1 MGKKAKADPTRAERL
16 AALKREFNIPAGK
29 VKNPLTPAQQTASLK
44 RIAEGVAAMDEELA
58 DLDRAIIIEGVRRGV
73 ILPSWAEKLLKPAT
87 EPNAKPKSKTKS
99 KPKSKSAEQKR
110 KSYWDDDVDRVLREN
125 YPDNSAKNFAPKDVV
140 DKVLAALAPKI
151 KESGEKPPS
160 RGLIL
165 RKSGH
170 WKT

>member
-1 MGKKAKADPTRAERL
+1 M
-16 AALKREFNIPAGK
+16 
-29 VKNPLTPAQQTASLK
+29 
-44 RIAEGVAAMDEELA
+44 
-58 DLDRAIIIEGVRRGV
+58 
-73 ILPSWAEKLLKPAT
+73 
-87 EPNAKPKSKTKS
+87 
-99 KPKSKSAEQKR
+99 
-110 KSYWDDDVDRVLREN
+110 DRVLREN
-125 YPDNSAKNFAPKDVV
+125 YPDNSAKNFAAKDVV